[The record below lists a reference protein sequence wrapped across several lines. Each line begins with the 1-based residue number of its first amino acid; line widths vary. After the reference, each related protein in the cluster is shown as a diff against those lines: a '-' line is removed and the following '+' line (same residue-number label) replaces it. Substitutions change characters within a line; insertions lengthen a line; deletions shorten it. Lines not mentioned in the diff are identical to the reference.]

1 MPAKNYNS
9 GRFERVLINIAPWER
24 GIINKGIHKMNTD
37 KAKLMAD
44 VLLEQTDKY
53 FKSYLESESEYSR
66 GKYDAALQ
74 ITRAILDTL
83 GDNK

>member
-1 MPAKNYNS
+1 MT
-9 GRFERVLINIAPWER
+9 
-24 GIINKGIHKMNTD
+24 TD

-44 VLLEQTDKY
+44 VLREQTDKY

>member
-1 MPAKNYNS
+1 
-9 GRFERVLINIAPWER
+9 
-24 GIINKGIHKMNTD
+24 MNTD